1 MQGLGVTQDCAKA
14 RHFYEL
20 AAKQGHADAQYNLGT
35 MYEFGKG
42 VPVNKAKARHYY
54 GLAAAQGDEDAQ
66 KKLPELQK
74 EAMTSFPP

>member
-1 MQGLGVTQDCAKA
+1 
-14 RHFYEL
+14 
-20 AAKQGHADAQYNLGT
+20 